1 LPDVHHPRTPA
12 DGAEYTLFVPSPSST
27 TTSFTTMAA
36 ISNKISQITGVGKGK
51 LFVKNDDD
59 VVVCSAVRTAITK
72 VCGWRVSQEY
82 TR

>member
-1 LPDVHHPRTPA
+1 
-12 DGAEYTLFVPSPSST
+12 
-27 TTSFTTMAA
+27 MAA

-72 VCGWRVSQEY
+72 VRGSRVSQAY